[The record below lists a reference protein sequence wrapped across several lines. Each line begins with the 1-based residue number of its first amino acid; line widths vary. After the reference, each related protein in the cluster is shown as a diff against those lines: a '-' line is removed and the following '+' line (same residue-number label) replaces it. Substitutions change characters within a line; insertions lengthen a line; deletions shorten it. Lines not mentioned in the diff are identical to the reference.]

1 MKVTEV
7 FQRLAGGRRPASS
20 HTPTPG
26 NHGLES
32 WIGPFLTGAIL
43 VLAVT
48 AIAKLWAVA
57 GEARM
62 MALQDPL
69 FIFLSRRQMLLLAAL
84 VEVAVITVIV
94 RLWNLPLAAIGMV
107 AWIALLF
114 LAYRLGLSAIGYQG
128 PCGCAGDA
136 FAGMGVP
143 PAVVDTVTGV
153 MLGYLLVGSLG
164 LLLWAR
170 RTEGP
175 VAAVP
180 PDSMGGRL

>member
-1 MKVTEV
+1 M
-7 FQRLAGGRRPASS
+7 R
-20 HTPTPG
+20 
-26 NHGLES
+26 
-32 WIGPFLTGAIL
+32 PFLTGVIL

-84 VEVAVITVIV
+84 VEVAVITVIL

-153 MLGYLLVGSLG
+153 LLGYLLVGSLG
-164 LLLWAR
+164 LLLWAQLLVR
-170 RTEGP
+170 SSREHASRTEGP

-180 PDSMGGRL
+180 PDSMGGPL